1 MVAYVKTISAG
12 LLLVTAVCTAEAQA
26 PSPQPLR
33 QICLVPSGFVRN
45 WTRTELWRFFEPPA
59 GGGNND
65 YAYGANRLQLAR
77 IS

>member
-26 PSPQPLR
+26 PSPQPPPDLSST
-33 QICLVPSGFVRN
+33 VWFVRN